1 MDTKQDVHFVDKV
14 VVALRKAAVELE
26 EFQVQAALG
35 KAEAKDKYEEVKK
48 QFNLFKHDSEF
59 KIQGIKE
66 KIEEANTRFDELRVQ
81 FALGKAEAKDEFK
94 QRKKELLNL
103 LHEIEVKIKT
113 NKTLNKMYTI
123 ALIDIEQFKIQL
135 EILEQRFKKDKTEE
149 EAKSTFKKAGEG
161 FSSMVQQIK
170 DKYGK
175 KKETRAEHFQN
186 EISAAFEHFKNAF
199 TKP

>member
-1 MDTKQDVHFVDKV
+1 METKQEVHFVDKV
-14 VVALRKAAVELE
+14 VSALRKAAVDLE

-35 KAEAKDKYEEVKK
+35 KAEAKETYEEVKK
-48 QFNLFKHDSEF
+48 KFNLFMHDSEF

-66 KIEEANTRFDELRVQ
+66 KIEDVNTKFDELRVQ
-81 FALGKAEAKDEFK
+81 MSLGKADAKDIFK
-94 QRKKELLNL
+94 ERKKELLQL
-103 LHEIEVKIKT
+103 LHEIEVKIKA

-135 EILEQRFKKDKTEE
+135 EILERKFSKDKKEDE
-149 EAKSTFKKAGEG
+149 GAFKKANKE
-161 FSSMVQQIK
+161 FNTFVQKVK

-175 KKETRAEHFQN
+175 KKETRMEHFQS
-186 EISAAFEHFKNAF
+186 EIAEAFEHFKNAF